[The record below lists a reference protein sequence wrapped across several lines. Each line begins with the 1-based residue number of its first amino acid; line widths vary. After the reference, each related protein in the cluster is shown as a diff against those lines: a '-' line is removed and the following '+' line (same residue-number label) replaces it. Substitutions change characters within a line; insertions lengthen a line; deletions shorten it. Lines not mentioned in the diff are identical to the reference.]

1 MANPH
6 TSKVVNNAE
15 RVWVPGNAP
24 IIPGMRILPAV
35 NPKKSPANAIIP
47 GNINRPLRRV
57 LTIIQLVLT
66 KLSSVL
72 FKR

>member
-6 TSKVVNNAE
+6 TSIGDINAE

-24 IIPGMRILPAV
+24 TIPGMSILPTV

-47 GNINRPLRRV
+47 GIINPP
-57 LTIIQLVLT
+57 
-66 KLSSVL
+66 
-72 FKR
+72 